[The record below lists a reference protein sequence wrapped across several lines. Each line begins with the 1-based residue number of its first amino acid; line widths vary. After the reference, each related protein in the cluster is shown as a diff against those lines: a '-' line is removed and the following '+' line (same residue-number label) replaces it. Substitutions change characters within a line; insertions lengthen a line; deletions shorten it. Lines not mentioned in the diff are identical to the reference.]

1 MENVT
6 DKRKAALEGNAVFYT
21 FLLLYTGVVIYL
33 CSRLNVWVDETYT
46 LNTTSRNLKEVIS
59 QAYNFE
65 GQPPVYFVLL
75 SFWRYIS
82 SDVFFARL
90 FSVGCVGI
98 AAGVF
103 YRLVKGVAVNISS
116 KWMTVIFL
124 LNPFTVWAAL
134 EIRLYAFA
142 LMLSVIAL
150 YYFFLYYNEN
160 KKKYLYFFI
169 VTCLIGVYTQYFF
182 TVLIASLAISV
193 LVCKGWKSCFSF
205 CLYLLP
211 VALLFL
217 PNLLFLPEQI
227 RMAQTEKIEYSLSE
241 KFTLALHSPQN
252 LMFAVQALDAD
263 RKIRWLISALFILP
277 LVYAYYRLY
286 KKNRA
291 AKNRQFLNTSMII
304 LAVGFFVLMLSIVA
318 AVLGVD
324 YQDRYVTP
332 AYPLFVLIFTLFATF
347 SFWGSRLLWGM
358 LAAFYIMLLFF
369 NYRSM
374 VKQYDFRSVT
384 NYISTIEHKAEPVLV
399 YHGTV
404 SLSFMYYYK
413 GQNTVVPLPGPIQYN
428 SSTFLD
434 EITDT
439 TVLKKAIEAVPSNSP
454 SYLLVSDLAEEK
466 YAVDPNRKKI
476 NDYLNTHYAISL
488 DTLYYGNSKDRPL
501 RIRRLEKK

>member
-1 MENVT
+1 MENLT
-6 DKRKAALEGNAVFYT
+6 DKRNAALEGNTVFCL
-21 FLLLYTGVVIYL
+21 FLLLYAGALIYL
-33 CSRLNVWVDETYT
+33 CSQLNVWVDETYT
-46 LNTTSRNLKEVIS
+46 LNTTSRSLTQVMS

-75 SFWRYIS
+75 SLWRYIS
-82 SDVFFARL
+82 SDVFFARF
-90 FSVGCVGI
+90 FSICCVGL
-98 AAGVF
+98 AAWFF
-103 YRLVKGVAVNISS
+103 YRLVKLVAAGISS

-142 LMLSVIAL
+142 LMLSIIAL
-150 YYFFLYYNEN
+150 YFFFLYFNGNKKKHLYFFL
-160 KKKYLYFFI
+160 

-193 LVCKGWKSCFSF
+193 LVFKGWKTAISF

-217 PNLLFLPEQI
+217 PNLFFLPEQI

-252 LMFAVQALDAD
+252 LMFAVQSLEAD

-286 KKNRA
+286 KTNRA
-291 AKNRQFLNTSMII
+291 VHNTQFINSSMSII
-304 LAVGFFVLMLSIVA
+304 AVGFFVLMLSIVA

-332 AYPLFVLIFTLFATF
+332 AYPLFVLIFTLVSTF
-347 SFWGSRLLWGM
+347 SFWGSRLFWM
-358 LAAFYIMLLFF
+358 LQAGFYILLLVI
-369 NYRSM
+369 NYSSM
-374 VKQYDFRSVT
+374 VKQYDFKSISK
-384 NYISTIEHKAEPVLV
+384 YITAIERKSEPVLI

-413 GQNTVVPLPGPIQYN
+413 GQNNVYPLPGPIVYN

-434 EITDT
+434 EIKDT
-439 TVLKKAIEAVPSNSP
+439 LELKNAVEAVPATS
-454 SYLLVSDLAEEK
+454 SYLLITDLAENK
-466 YAVDPNRKKI
+466 YAGDPNRKKI
-476 NDYLNTHYAISL
+476 NEYLHTHYTVSL
-488 DTLYYGNSKDRPL
+488 DTLYFGNSKDRPL